1 MRVSLLSGLHAELL
15 SHTDGCKYL
24 GLSIVE
30 LMELYTGFEPGL

>member
-15 SHTDGCKYL
+15 SHTGGCKYL

-30 LMELYTGFEPGL
+30 LMELYIGFEPDL